1 MSTQAASPHCRSHLS
16 RYQAPK
22 VRIWHERYK
31 AKENLA
37 SARAVKL
44 MLTTLRH
51 TTSKSSDTH
60 IKRVSVCVRIRC
72 GGVPSNTCGLVL
84 QSALGTVQEGSVN
97 DGEAW
102 REGKGQARQPYL
114 LLP

>member
-1 MSTQAASPHCRSHLS
+1 
-16 RYQAPK
+16 
-22 VRIWHERYK
+22 
-31 AKENLA
+31 
-37 SARAVKL
+37 

-97 DGEAW
+97 DG
-102 REGKGQARQPYL
+102 RPGGKVRGRRDSPTSCCHDATHGSVEKKQV
-114 LLP
+114 